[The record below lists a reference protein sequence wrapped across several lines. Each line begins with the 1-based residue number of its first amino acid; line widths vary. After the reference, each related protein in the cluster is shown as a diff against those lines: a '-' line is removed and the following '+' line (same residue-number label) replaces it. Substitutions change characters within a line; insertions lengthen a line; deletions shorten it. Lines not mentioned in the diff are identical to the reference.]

1 MGKQKQLQPQHLE
14 LKGQEI
20 QQQDNF
26 MMADEI
32 GEEIKRK
39 NSADSALK
47 SVKSASINVIK
58 KGIKMGTTGF
68 QTAKKSQQQQNL
80 VKPNSNLSPDMF
92 DYSKGEA
99 SALGFEPLA
108 AQTEKPEITIVRLS
122 EYTQKE
128 IEDHQHH
135 PPLPSEDQK
144 ASPSGFFEAFLTL
157 FQFRVNWPLETLFT
171 QLST

>member
-1 MGKQKQLQPQHLE
+1 
-14 LKGQEI
+14 
-20 QQQDNF
+20 
-26 MMADEI
+26 MADEI
-32 GEEIKRK
+32 GDEIKRK
-39 NSADSALK
+39 NSSDSALK

-68 QTAKKSQQQQNL
+68 QTAKKSQQQNQG
-80 VKPNSNLSPDMF
+80 KSNSNLSPDMF

-128 IEDHQHH
+128 IEDHHPH
-135 PPLPSEDQK
+135 PPLPLEEHK
-144 ASPSGFFEAFLTL
+144 APGFLRL
-157 FQFRVNWPLETLFT
+157 FWHLFT
-171 QLST
+171 LELIAH